1 MIEGFR
7 SVPKTPFRV
16 NIAAKRKVYLQFW
29 RLISH
34 LFGFLDLMEERIC
47 SAYSLGKC
55 NIDVTS
61 SNHDIPLMMCEC
73 DECEFCPRRSRARV
87 NIVRGLIFFHA
98 GTCGFYDRA
107 AGKNRCFECHHRCGG
122 RLNMT
127 DCEREGILG
136 GYRLNPVVEEFMLE
150 MHNGH
155 YGVGALT
162 PEVVA
167 AVQKITQDM
176 VYELKSRYSNGAGPL
191 MATLLQKLGVG
202 ADPATT
208 TVSSDIPLKS
218 LPPWAVSLNDAP
230 SVQELAAVADPAA
243 SLEPPIIPIPNES
256 LAPWEASPNETPSVN
271 LRDVLQSCIVR
282 GGRGFSEALA
292 GHSALP
298 GCTDAA
304 ASGAAAASDAASGAA
319 NPSTAPAT
327 DAAASRATA
336 ASSAASGAAS
346 ASTAAATDT
355 AASGDAAA
363 SDAASGAASALGAAS
378 SGATAPGASFTS
390 TAAAA
395 TDAATSNLTNSELE
409 AMAAAPDLARIK
421 CIKRKFYMLHTD
433 DSRWYQYSRKEVN
446 ELAGN
451 VVVNGKEY
459 EAGPH
464 AWDMKDSTQRGF
476 QLRQG
481 ARKKRVVHGLLA
493 QPPSGAPSLG
503 LTPLQTDSLPQC
515 VQDCVRLLRLTSS
528 KPVHLVSDVPNAMDG
543 FLKPSK
549 WGWDGLDISRLTNCI
564 EKLIQLAQPTDL
576 FILQTHHTDTNTSR
590 HCCCIKERM
599 LCCPFDTI
607 WRPLCLEAFEAL
619 HIDRIMKIYKK

>member
-1 MIEGFR
+1 
-7 SVPKTPFRV
+7 
-16 NIAAKRKVYLQFW
+16 
-29 RLISH
+29 
-34 LFGFLDLMEERIC
+34 
-47 SAYSLGKC
+47 
-55 NIDVTS
+55 
-61 SNHDIPLMMCEC
+61 
-73 DECEFCPRRSRARV
+73 
-87 NIVRGLIFFHA
+87 
-98 GTCGFYDRA
+98 
-107 AGKNRCFECHHRCGG
+107 
-122 RLNMT
+122 MT

-191 MATLLQKLGVG
+191 MATLLQKFGVG

-421 CIKRKFYMLHTD
+421 CIKRKYYMLHTD

-481 ARKKRVVHGLLA
+481 ARKKRVVYGVLA
-493 QPPSGAPSLG
+493 EPPSGAPSIHP
-503 LTPLQTDSLPQC
+503 TPLQTENLPQC
-515 VQDCVRLLRLTSS
+515 VQTCVRLLNLTC
-528 KPVHLVSDVPNAMDG
+528 KVPLHLVSDVPKEIPG

-549 WGWDGLDISRLTNCI
+549 WGWDGLDIRNLTNCI

-599 LCCPFDTI
+599 LCCPSEKK
-607 WRPLCLEAFEAL
+607 WRPLSLEAFEVL
-619 HIDRIMKIYKK
+619 YIDRIIRIYKK